1 MIVVKI
7 DLTKIDKSKIVE
19 GKNGQKYY
27 SFVVEELRTPDK
39 YEQTHT
45 VYQNQSK
52 KERTDKV
59 AKVYIGNGKEF
70 KFNQQSAPQQQVA
83 PQQAPQ
89 TNPNHSQQAID
100 DLPF

>member
-1 MIVVKI
+1 MIVVSI

-27 SFVVEELRTPDK
+27 SFVVDELRTPDK
-39 YEQTHT
+39 FNNTHT
-45 VYQNQSK
+45 VYQNQTK
-52 KERTDKV
+52 EERTDKI

-70 KFNQQSAPQQQVA
+70 KFNQQNAPQQQV
-83 PQQAPQ
+83 QQSAPQ
-89 TNPNHSQQAID
+89 TNPLHSQDSIL

>member
-1 MIVVKI
+1 MIVVSI
-7 DLTKIDKSKIVE
+7 DLTKIDKSKIVD

-27 SFVVEELRTPDK
+27 SLVVDELRTPDK
-39 YEQTHT
+39 YDNTHT

-52 KERTDKV
+52 EERTAKT

-70 KFNQQSAPQQQVA
+70 KFNQQSAPQQQV
-83 PQQAPQ
+83 QQSPPV
-89 TNPNHSQQAID
+89 TNPLHSQESIS

>member
-27 SFVVEELRTPDK
+27 SLVVDELRTPDK
-39 YEQTHT
+39 YDQTHT

-52 KERTDKV
+52 EERAAKT

-70 KFNQQSAPQQQVA
+70 KFNQQSAPQPA
-83 PQQAPQ
+83 PQSAPQ
-89 TNPNHSQQAID
+89 TNNSFND
-100 DLPF
+100 LDLPF

>member
-1 MIVVKI
+1 MIVVSI

-27 SFVVEELRTPDK
+27 SLVVDELRTPDK
-39 YEQTHT
+39 FNNTHT
-45 VYQNQSK
+45 VYQNQTK
-52 KERTDKV
+52 EERTDKV

-70 KFNQQSAPQQQVA
+70 KFNQQSAPQQQV
-83 PQQAPQ
+83 QQSAPQ
-89 TNPNHSQQAID
+89 TNPLHSQQAVD

>member
-1 MIVVKI
+1 MIVVSI
-7 DLTKIDKSKIVE
+7 DLTKIDKSKIVA

-27 SFVVEELRTPDK
+27 SLVVDELRTPDK
-39 YEQTHT
+39 YDNTHT
-45 VYQNQSK
+45 VYQNQTK
-52 KERTDKV
+52 DERAAKT

-70 KFNQQSAPQQQVA
+70 KFNQQTAPQQQVA

>member
-1 MIVVKI
+1 MIVVSI
-7 DLTKIDKSKIVE
+7 DVTKIDKSKLVE

-27 SFVVEELRTPDK
+27 SLVVDELRTPDK
-39 YEQTHT
+39 YDNTHT
-45 VYQNQSK
+45 VHQNQSK
-52 KERTDKV
+52 EERAAK
-59 AKVYIGNGKEF
+59 APKVYIGNGKEF
-70 KFNQQSAPQQQVA
+70 KFNQQTAPQQQVA

>member
-1 MIVVKI
+1 MIVVSI

-27 SFVVEELRTPDK
+27 SLVVDELRTPDK
-39 YEQTHT
+39 YNNTHT
-45 VYQNQSK
+45 VYQNQT
-52 KERTDKV
+52 KEDRTDKV

-70 KFNQQSAPQQQVA
+70 KFNQQSAPQQQVQQSA
-83 PQQAPQ
+83 PV
-89 TNPNHSQQAID
+89 TNPLHSQNSIL

>member
-1 MIVVKI
+1 MIVVSI
-7 DLTKIDKSKIVE
+7 DVTKIDKSKLVD

-27 SFVVEELRTPDK
+27 SLVVDELRTPDK
-39 YEQTHT
+39 YDNTHT

-52 KERTDKV
+52 EERAAKT

-70 KFNQQSAPQQQVA
+70 KFNQQSAPQQQVQQSA
-83 PQQAPQ
+83 PV
-89 TNPNHSQQAID
+89 TNPLHSQESIL

>member
-1 MIVVKI
+1 MIVVSI

-27 SFVVEELRTPDK
+27 SLVVDELRTPDK
-39 YEQTHT
+39 YNNTHT

-52 KERTDKV
+52 DERTDKV

-70 KFNQQSAPQQQVA
+70 KFNQQSAPQPA
-83 PQQAPQ
+83 PQPAPQ
-89 TNPNHSQQAID
+89 TNPLHSQDSID
-100 DLPF
+100 SLPF

>member
-1 MIVVKI
+1 MIVVSI

-27 SFVVEELRTPDK
+27 SLVVDELRTPDK
-39 YEQTHT
+39 YDNTHT

-52 KERTDKV
+52 DERAAKTP
-59 AKVYIGNGKEF
+59 KVYIGNGKEF
-70 KFNQQSAPQQQVA
+70 KFNQQTAPQQQA
-83 PQQAPQ
+83 QQPAPQ
-89 TNPNHSQQAID
+89 TNPLHSQQAVD

>member
-7 DLTKIDKSKIVE
+7 DLKKIDKSKIVI
-19 GKNGQKYY
+19 GKDGQNYY
-27 SFVVEELRTPDK
+27 SFVVDELRTPDK
-39 YEQTHT
+39 YDNTHT

-52 KERTDKV
+52 EERAAKT

-70 KFNQQSAPQQQVA
+70 KFNQQSAPQQQVQQSA
-83 PQQAPQ
+83 PV
-89 TNPNHSQQAID
+89 TNPLHSQSAID

>member
-1 MIVVKI
+1 MIVVSI

-27 SFVVEELRTPDK
+27 SLVVDEVRTPDK
-39 YEQTHT
+39 FNNTHT
-45 VYQNQSK
+45 VYQNQTK
-52 KERTDKV
+52 EERTDKV

>member
-1 MIVVKI
+1 MIVVSI

-27 SFVVEELRTPDK
+27 SLVVDELRTPDK
-39 YEQTHT
+39 YNNTHT
-45 VYQNQSK
+45 VYQNQTK
-52 KERTDKV
+52 DERTDKV

-70 KFNQQSAPQQQVA
+70 KFNQQTAPQSQ
-83 PQQAPQ
+83 PQQTAPVAI
-89 TNPNHSQQAID
+89 TPNFT